1 MLMKSDEE
9 SINETEEEVAM
20 IKEEGNPGTEVDR
33 DPNVRITRS
42 VRVSRP
48 PTKLTM
54 AQHHLHTQAHI
65 K

>member
-54 AQHHLHTQAHI
+54 A
-65 K
+65 